1 MPHITN
7 RGAGGSLSDKSMI
20 THLHKAAKPHGDP
33 SEIRTRIIGV
43 RGRPPKPLE
52 DGAIKMG
59 PYIFIIESH
68 ARPRPWHYPPKGGK
82 RGPEG
87 LGDTAYP
94 LTFH

>member
-20 THLHKAAKPHGDP
+20 THSHKAAKPHGDP

-52 DGAIKMG
+52 DGAIKRLPQFFYYG
-59 PYIFIIESH
+59 SPG
-68 ARPRPWHYPPKGGK
+68 RPKSSRRDPKVPCGEPK
-82 RGPEG
+82 PMVI
-87 LGDTAYP
+87 P
-94 LTFH
+94 LIH